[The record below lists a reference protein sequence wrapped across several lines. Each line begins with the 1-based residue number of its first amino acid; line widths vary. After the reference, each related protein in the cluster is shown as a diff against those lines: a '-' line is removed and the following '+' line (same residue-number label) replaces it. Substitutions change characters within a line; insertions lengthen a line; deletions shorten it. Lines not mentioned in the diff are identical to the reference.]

1 MFHPSHPRVR
11 PVGRCWTRR
20 ATAAI
25 AVAALALTGCGESEP
40 DPTAS
45 PTTTETTSAAFPVTV
60 AADNGEF
67 TFDAAP
73 ERIVSLSPTATEM
86 LYAVGAGD
94 QVVAVDPFSYYPPEA
109 PVEDTLATFPEPS
122 IEAISAFEPDLV
134 VFATEPGTLAS
145 SLESIGITAVQFD
158 AVADVE
164 AIYAQV
170 ERIGAIT
177 GHVAQAVQV
186 VATMQADLAAVLA
199 DLPEQTEGL
208 TYFHELGP
216 DLYTVTSNTF
226 IGQVYGLLGLANIAD
241 GAGSAAGTDY
251 PQMNAEEIVSTN
263 PDLIFLADANC
274 CGESPETVAA
284 RDGWSDVTAV
294 VNNGVVVV
302 DEDLA
307 SRWGPRIVQFLEEVV
322 TALRAR
328 ADALATA

>member
-11 PVGRCWTRR
+11 PVGRCSTRR

-94 QVVAVDPFSYYPPEA
+94 QVFAVDPFSYYPPEA

-134 VFATEPGTLAS
+134 VFATETGTLAS
-145 SLESIGITAVQFD
+145 SLDSIGITAVQFD
-158 AVADVE
+158 AVVDFDE
-164 AIYAQV
+164 IYTQI
-170 ERIGAIT
+170 ERIGAMT
-177 GHVAQAVQV
+177 GHVGEAAQV
-186 VATMQADLAAVLA
+186 VATMQSDLEAALT
-199 DLPEQTEGL
+199 DLPEGTEGL
-208 TYFHELGP
+208 TYFHELDP
-216 DLYTVTSNTF
+216 KLYTATSSTF
-226 IGQVYGLLGLANIAD
+226 IGKVYGQLGLVNIAD
-241 GAGSAAGTDY
+241 EAGVAAGTDF
-251 PQMNAEEIVSTN
+251 PQMNAEEVVTAN

-284 RDGWSDVTAV
+284 RDGWGDVNAV
-294 VNNGVVVV
+294 VNGGVIAV

-322 TALRAR
+322 VALRAR